1 MKSSI
6 AVLAVLVLGIAMTVS
21 GGFVLA
27 QSSKVAQSSKPE
39 AQPEMTAALNH
50 LREAERD
57 LETASHD
64 KGGHRAKALEHV
76 KQAISEVQQG
86 IQYDNTHP
94 DPNKK

>member
-1 MKSSI
+1 MRSII
-6 AVLAVLVLGIAMTVS
+6 AVLGVVTLGIVLAVS
-21 GGFVLA
+21 GNFVLA
-27 QSSKVAQSSKPE
+27 QSSKAAPSYKAES
-39 AQPEMTAALNH
+39 QPEMTAALNH
-50 LREAERD
+50 LREAQKD

-64 KGGHRAKALEHV
+64 KGGHRSKALEHV